1 MKNFKDI
8 EKKVSADFIKRGY
21 VILPAQNLKI
31 LKTIKGKIENFIT
44 RNHNIHIGKKINLN
58 SIHKCLN
65 KEKLNNVRLSV
76 INFINQDKNF
86 KNYYFSIA
94 KDYLSILVGNDLVM
108 QKNINLSIQLPND
121 NNSLLPIHSDVWSGD
136 SQFEINLWVPLVNCY
151 KTKSMY
157 ILEQNNYSYFKKMI
171 KDKRINDSENLYKI
185 LKNKLKWLK
194 VDYGHILIF
203 NQNLPH
209 GNIVNSENETRWSMN
224 CRFKNI
230 FSPYGDKKLG
240 EFFYPIE
247 TRPMTELA
255 LEYESPF

>member
-1 MKNFKDI
+1 MKNFRNI
-8 EKKVSADFIKRGY
+8 EKKISADFINRGY

-31 LKTIKGKIENFIT
+31 LEKIKKKVENFIIK
-44 RNHNIHIGKKINLN
+44 NHKIKIAKKINLN
-58 SIHKCLN
+58 SIHKYFN
-65 KEKLNNVRLSV
+65 KDKLNNVRLSI
-76 INFINQDKNF
+76 INFINQDKHF
-86 KNYYFSIA
+86 KNYYFNIA

-108 QKNINLSIQLPND
+108 QKNINLSIQLPRD
-121 NNSLLPIHSDVWSGD
+121 DSSLLPIHSDVWSGD

-157 ILEQNNYSYFKKMI
+157 ILEQNNYLYFKKIIRDKKI
-171 KDKRINDSENLYKI
+171 KDSENLYRI

-194 VDYGHILIF
+194 VDYGQILIF

-209 GNIVNSENETRWSMN
+209 GNVMNSENETRWSMN

>member
-1 MKNFKDI
+1 MKNFKNI
-8 EKKVSADFIKRGY
+8 EKKISADFINRGY

-31 LKTIKGKIENFIT
+31 LETIKKKIENFIT
-44 RNHNIHIGKKINLN
+44 KKHKTTIGKKINLN
-58 SIHKCLN
+58 SIHKHLN
-65 KEKLNNVRLSV
+65 KEKLNDVRLSV

-108 QKNINLSIQLPND
+108 QKNINLSIQLPKD
-121 NNSLLPIHSDVWSGD
+121 NSSLLPIHSDVWSGD

-157 ILEQNNYSYFKKMI
+157 ILEQNNYSYFKEII
-171 KDKRINDSENLYKI
+171 KNKRINDSENLYKI

-194 VDYGHILIF
+194 VDYGNILIF

-209 GNIVNSENETRWSMN
+209 GNIINSENETRWSMN

>member
-1 MKNFKDI
+1 MKNYKNL
-8 EKKVSADFIKRGY
+8 EKIISRNFINKGY

-31 LKTIKGKIENFIT
+31 LQIIKKKIEKFIT
-44 RNHNIHIGKKINLN
+44 KNHKINIGKKITLN
-58 SIHKCLN
+58 SIHKYIN
-65 KEKLNNVRLSV
+65 KEKLNDIRLSI

-86 KNYYFSIA
+86 KNYYFRIA

-108 QKNINLSIQLPND
+108 QKNINLSIQLPKD
-121 NNSLLPIHSDVWSGD
+121 NSSLLPIHSDVWSGD

-157 ILEQNNYSYFKKMI
+157 ILEQNNYLYFTKII
-171 KDKRINDSENLYKI
+171 KDRKINDSQNLFEI

-194 VDYGHILIF
+194 VDYGDILIF

-209 GNIVNSENETRWSMN
+209 GNIVNLEKETRWSMN

-240 EFFYPIE
+240 EFFFPID

-255 LEYESPF
+255 LEYDSPF